1 MSSLNLLEKSL
12 DVLYFLEFETV
23 NEEAQIKRLI
33 AIADKIHSQADSKER
48 LVSQLKERRQ
58 SLEHLEKESNII
70 IAKTEQLKRNI
81 RGSGS
86 DSTKIQENELLMRKL
101 TTRIEE
107 SVDTLVA
114 METSTSE
121 MTDKTEELIKVAKK
135 IAAGPQTAPIAP
147 ITDKNKGKLVDEDPK
162 KDEEKLN
169 LLMAT
174 LQEIGRKTTLMEEME
189 QDARSMLMRA
199 DDLQKQIEKFEKSK
213 KLREE
218 AERKAEKKVAAV
230 PSTRSPV
237 VGAKAEQDKES
248 ARVSIMADVQQM
260 KEVVLQQTLPSTE
273 IQQMKDMVQDEI
285 NQEREVEEEI
295 KMRELLHLKEKER
308 QKELIKQIRLM
319 EEIEEI
325 QEEHDREQ
333 FYHDQEQEMN
343 IQEKEEEHERNHEHN
358 LALMHQLELM
368 TQINLIQD
376 TVLMMEGD
384 DQMDSE
390 KERLMSLNMREIEKQ
405 LDILDEIER
414 GTAIATM
421 KVDSLSARVKDISKL
436 RLDKPLWV
444 MRNLDEKL
452 HTLDDMERSTNLAAQ
467 KVEKMTHRVS
477 MVSKKE
483 NEGPEYFASK
493 IDEKLNTLDDMER
506 STNLAI
512 QRVEEMNLEMNKMS
526 KKEKMESGSR
536 IQHEPVKLECLKSAE
551 MKDGRKHI
559 QLVFDEISRM
569 EKKLDVLEAIE
580 IATAIDADRSD
591 TLLHQIGQYEIKVCG
606 STNLLRKDHRGQQ
619 ISSSACKPT
628 DLLATLSAMEKR
640 LSCIEDLHREK
651 HLSKDMI
658 DSSILKVKALE
669 AQVHVNYTTAAM
681 KPSIPSPSPVSD
693 DKVDKK
699 YFDQI
704 IPAIACIEG
713 KVAQLEKLYKDV
725 QTLISQA
732 EVMGD
737 GIKLAEK
744 RNIEL
749 STKVPVRPKEL
760 IVGQTEVIDD
770 GIKQVEKIGL
780 ITTEMK
786 TAVLSLVPNNEDE
799 KSSLDTILPKIV
811 SIESKISELEKL
823 YVDVQTLSSQAEVL
837 GDGIRQAEITKNKPI
852 ITISKKPE
860 PVVFSEVG
868 TLEDEM
874 VKSETRKK
882 QTIT

>member
-1 MSSLNLLEKSL
+1 
-12 DVLYFLEFETV
+12 
-23 NEEAQIKRLI
+23 
-33 AIADKIHSQADSKER
+33 
-48 LVSQLKERRQ
+48 
-58 SLEHLEKESNII
+58 
-70 IAKTEQLKRNI
+70 
-81 RGSGS
+81 
-86 DSTKIQENELLMRKL
+86 MRKL

-107 SVDTLVA
+107 SVDTLAA
-114 METSTSE
+114 METSTAV
-121 MTDKTEELIKVAKK
+121 MTDRTEELIKVAKK
-135 IAAGPQTAPIAP
+135 MAAGPPTAPSAPIA
-147 ITDKNKGKLVDEDPK
+147 DKNKGKIVDEDDPK
-162 KDEEKLN
+162 KDEEEKLN

-199 DDLQKQIEKFEKSK
+199 DDLQKQIVKFEKSK

-218 AERKAEKKVAAV
+218 AERNVEKKVLPPAIQ
-230 PSTRSPV
+230 
-237 VGAKAEQDKES
+237 EKES

-343 IQEKEEEHERNHEHN
+343 IQEKEQEHERNREHN

-376 TVLMMEGD
+376 TVMMMEGD
-384 DQMDSE
+384 DQMDPE

-421 KVDSLSARVKDISKL
+421 RVDSLSTKVKNISKQ
-436 RLDKPLWV
+436 RLDKPLWI

-452 HTLDDMERSTNLAAQ
+452 HTLDDMERSTILAAQ

-483 NEGPEYFASK
+483 KEGPEYFASR
-493 IDEKLNTLDDMER
+493 IEEKLDTLDDMER

-512 QRVEEMNLEMNKMS
+512 QRVEEMNFEMKKMS

-536 IQHEPVKLECLKSAE
+536 IQHEPVKLVCLKSSE
-551 MKDGRKHI
+551 MKDGHKHI
-559 QLVFDEISRM
+559 QLVFDDISRM

-591 TLLHQIGQYEIKVCG
+591 KLLHQIGQFEIKVCG
-606 STNLLRKDHRGQQ
+606 STSLLRKDHQQ
-619 ISSSACKPT
+619 TSSRVSKPT
-628 DLLATLSAMEKR
+628 DLLATLSAIEKR

-658 DSSILKVKALE
+658 DSTIVKVKALE
-669 AQVHVNYTTAAM
+669 AQVRANYTTAAM

-693 DKVDKK
+693 EKVDKK

-713 KVAQLEKLYKDV
+713 KVAKLEKLYKDV
-725 QTLISQA
+725 QILISQA

-744 RNIEL
+744 RRIEL
-749 STKVPVRPKEL
+749 STKVPEKSKEL
-760 IVGQTEVIDD
+760 TVSQTEVVDD

-786 TAVLSLVPNNEDE
+786 TAVLSLVPTDENE
-799 KSSLDTILPKIV
+799 KTSLETILPKIV

-837 GDGIRQAEITKNKPI
+837 GDGIRQAEMTKNKPI
-852 ITISKKPE
+852 ITIPKKPE
-860 PVVFSEVG
+860 PVVISEVV
-868 TLEDEM
+868 TLEEEM
-874 VKSETRKK
+874 VKSEPRKK
-882 QTIT
+882 QTINITLEKPKQVRGSEE